1 MAAQSFFEKDEPMK
15 AVTEFSVFTL
25 NKAIQAKAALAA
37 EGKTPEE
44 IQENLGQS
52 FKLEGEK
59 LGYFIQSLEIAST
72 NSQNLKR
79 VLIVRLN
86 EGEKAPAKAV
96 QIEELHFIPEFFLQ
110 NTPAPAVSA
119 PAKGGRSGGRGNKG
133 GGGPKGSPWGLSPE
147 EKALKNKKQTPAK

>member
-1 MAAQSFFEKDEPMK
+1 MK

-25 NKAIQAKAALAA
+25 NKALQTKAALTA

-86 EGEKAPAKAV
+86 DGEKAPAKAV
-96 QIEELHFIPEFFLQ
+96 QIEELHFVPEFFLQ
-110 NTPAPAVSA
+110 TKPVAPVAA
-119 PAKGGRSGGRGNKG
+119 PNSKGSRPGGRGNKAG
-133 GGGPKGSPWGLSPE
+133 SGGPKGSPWGLTPE
-147 EKALKNKKQTPAK
+147 EKALKNRKTAPKS

>member
-1 MAAQSFFEKDEPMK
+1 MK

-44 IQENLGQS
+44 IQENLGQN

-59 LGYFIQSLEIAST
+59 LGYFIQSLDIAST
-72 NSQNLKR
+72 NEQNLKR

-96 QIEELHFIPEFFLQ
+96 QVGELHFVPEFYLPVK
-110 NTPAPAVSA
+110 PAPVAA
-119 PAKGGRSGGRGNKG
+119 ANAKGGGKGGKGGNKG

-147 EKALKNKKQTPAK
+147 EKALKNKKQAAK

>member
-1 MAAQSFFEKDEPMK
+1 MK

-25 NKAIQAKAALAA
+25 NKAIQTKTALAA

-72 NSQNLKR
+72 NSNNLKR
-79 VLIVRLN
+79 VLIVRLT
-86 EGEKAPAKAV
+86 EGEKAPAKAIQV
-96 QIEELHFIPEFFLQ
+96 EELHYIPEFFMQ
-110 NTPAPAVSA
+110 ASSHPVATAPT
-119 PAKGGRSGGRGNKG
+119 KGGRAGGGKG
-133 GGGPKGSPWGLSPE
+133 GKGGNTGGPKGSPWGLSPE
-147 EKALKNKKQTPAK
+147 EKALKNKKQVTK